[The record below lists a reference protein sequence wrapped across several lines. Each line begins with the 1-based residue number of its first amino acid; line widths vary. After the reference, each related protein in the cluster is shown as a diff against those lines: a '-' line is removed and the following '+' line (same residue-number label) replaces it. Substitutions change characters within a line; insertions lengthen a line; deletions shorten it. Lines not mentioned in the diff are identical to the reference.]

1 MTPADPTIANLIA
14 RCRLRGRIWA
24 GWEAWLAASR
34 EALPTAR
41 DVVEVLYPARVP
53 LARAPALTWVTERR
67 VTAGAD
73 FGCRVLLRGRLLWG
87 GKAFEGIAELDGVGR
102 PVPLV
107 EDGVWSLDVFRGRL
121 PVGGWNEGGGK

>member
-1 MTPADPTIANLIA
+1 MTPADPTIADLIA
-14 RCRLRGRIWA
+14 RCRPRGRIWA
-24 GWEAWLAASR
+24 GWEAWLSASR

-41 DVVEVLYPARVP
+41 GVVEVLYPARVP
-53 LARAPALTWVTERR
+53 LVGGGMPLDR
-67 VTAGAD
+67 VTHDAD

-87 GKAFEGIAELDGVGR
+87 GEAFEGIAELDGVGR

-107 EDGVWSLDVFRGRL
+107 EEGRWYAHEFRGRL